1 MTDCRKNQKQ
11 RESDMATTREHPNGT
26 VEVGSQAPDTQLT
39 DTEGR
44 TVRLS
49 GYWTAQPTVLV
60 FLRHFGCTFCREQVA
75 QLRREYARFREAG
88 VEIVCVAQG
97 DPKTGKAFSIFFD
110 LPFPLLVCGDDLAV
124 YQAYG
129 LERGTLGQLFGLRS
143 WTRGV
148 RATLQGHLI
157 GKLAGDGFQMPGVF
171 IVDRLGTIRYA
182 HRHTD
187 ATDNP
192 TPEELLRAVQGLT
205 NA

>member
-1 MTDCRKNQKQ
+1 
-11 RESDMATTREHPNGT
+11 MATTREGPSGT
-26 VEVGSQAPDTQLT
+26 VEIGSQAPDAQLT
-39 DTEGR
+39 DTEGHA
-44 TVRLS
+44 VLLS
-49 GYWTAQPTVLV
+49 HYWMAQPTVLV

-75 QLRREYARFREAG
+75 QLRREYARFRAEG
-88 VEIVCVAQG
+88 TELVCIAQG
-97 DPKTGKAFSIFFD
+97 DHKTSKGFSIFFD

-129 LERGTLGQLFGLRS
+129 LERGTFGQLFGLRS
-143 WTRGV
+143 WTRGI

-157 GKLAGDGFQMPGVF
+157 GKLAGDSFQMPGVF

-192 TPEELLRAVQGLT
+192 PPEELLRAVQALT